1 MMSFTSWRRW
11 LDSKSMPPQGQR
23 PIRRRQAAGSWEECE
38 ARTLL
43 SVTIGDVTMI
53 EPASGTA
60 DAVFTVRLDRAHGG
74 EAVQVDFSTEDAS
87 ARAGADYVAASGT
100 LTFAPGETA
109 KTVAVP
115 VIGGLATKPN
125 TMFTVNLSNA
135 VNETVD
141 PSLGVAIGTILPT
154 PWLSIDDAGAT
165 QGTSGT
171 TDAVFKVTLDP
182 ANPDQVVTV

>member
-1 MMSFTSWRRW
+1 MMTSTSSWRRW
-11 LDSKSMPPQGQR
+11 LNRRSLPAQGERPARQR
-23 PIRRRQAAGSWEECE
+23 RSAGHWEECE
-38 ARTLL
+38 NRALL

-87 ARAGADYVAASGT
+87 ARAGADYMAASGT

-115 VIGGLATKPN
+115 VIGGL
-125 TMFTVNLSNA
+125 
-135 VNETVD
+135 
-141 PSLGVAIGTILPT
+141 
-154 PWLSIDDAGAT
+154 
-165 QGTSGT
+165 
-171 TDAVFKVTLDP
+171 
-182 ANPDQVVTV
+182 